1 MSARGISAIATETPD
16 RLALVAGEQRWTFSD
31 FDAAANRWA
40 NHFAVAGVGHGDRIG
55 VMVGNRPEVFACWY
69 GAARVGA
76 MIVPISYRFT
86 GAEVAYLLE
95 DSGAVAFV
103 YEDPAVVG
111 QATATATAGDLRVVV
126 SIDDPDV
133 ERSPSDTRLWDFV
146 GSPTVFM
153 NYTSGTTGRPKG
165 ISRPRPAPSR
175 EFPPQP
181 FADYWGFTR
190 DDVHL
195 LCGPAYHTAPG
206 NYAVMHLNEG
216 APVVIMD
223 RFSAD
228 ECLSLIERERV
239 TTSHMVPAN
248 FIRILEADWS
258 AYDRSSVRRI
268 LHAAAPCP
276 IAVKRRIMDVFPSG
290 SIWEYFGMSEGFGTT
305 ISPEEWLAKPG
316 SVGRPFP
323 GLSIRIV
330 GDDGEPLD
338 PGEVGVIYVSSFAT
352 HRFSYHNAEDKTA
365 EAWRDE
371 YFTVGDM
378 GYVDE
383 DGYLFIADR
392 RVDLILSGGVNIY
405 PAEIEESL
413 AEHPDVVDS
422 AVFGLPDD
430 RMGQQVFALV
440 EARPAAGLTEEDLL
454 EFLSGRL
461 ARFKLPR
468 RIEFVDELP
477 REPSGKVLKRRL
489 REERLGRGSE

>member
-1 MSARGISAIATETPD
+1 MSARGISAIAAETPD
-16 RLALVAGEQRWTFSD
+16 RLALVAGEQRITYAGL
-31 FDAAANRWA
+31 DAAANRWA
-40 NHFAVAGVGHGDRIG
+40 NYFAAAGVGHGDRIG
-55 VMVGNRPEVFACWY
+55 VMLGNRPEIFACWY
-69 GAARVGA
+69 GAGRVGA
-76 MIVPISYRFT
+76 MVVPISYRFT
-86 GAEVAYLLE
+86 GAEVAYLLD
-95 DSGAVAFV
+95 DSESVAFV
-103 YEDPAVVG
+103 YEDPTVVAA
-111 QATATATAGDLRVVV
+111 ATTGLDGLRVAVAV
-126 SIDDPDV
+126 DDPAV
-133 ERSPSDTRLWDFV
+133 EVSSPDTLVSEFI

-165 ISRPRPAPSR
+165 ITRSLPVPST

-181 FADYWGFTR
+181 FADYWGFER

-216 APVVIMD
+216 AAVVIME
-223 RFSAD
+223 RFTAED
-228 ECLSLIERERV
+228 CLSLIEAEGV

-248 FIRILEADWS
+248 FVRILEADWS
-258 AYDRSSVRRI
+258 AYDRSSVRKI

-276 IAVKRRIMDVFPSG
+276 VAVKRRIMEVFPPG

-323 GLSIRIV
+323 GLSLRIA
-330 GDDGEPLD
+330 GEDGSLLG

-352 HRFSYHNAEDKTA
+352 HRFSYHNAEEKTA
-365 EAWRDE
+365 EAWQDD

-383 DGYLFIADR
+383 DGYLFVSDR

-405 PAEIEESL
+405 PAEIEQAL
-413 AEHPDVVDS
+413 AEHGDVVDS

-440 EARPAAGLTEEDLL
+440 EPRPSADLTEAALL
-454 EFLSGRL
+454 EHLSGRL
-461 ARFKLPR
+461 ARYKLPR

-489 REERLGRGSE
+489 RDEWSATSAW